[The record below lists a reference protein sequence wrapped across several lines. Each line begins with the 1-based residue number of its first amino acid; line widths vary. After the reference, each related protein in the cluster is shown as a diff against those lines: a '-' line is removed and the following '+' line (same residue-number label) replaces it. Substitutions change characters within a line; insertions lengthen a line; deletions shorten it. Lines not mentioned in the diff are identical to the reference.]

1 MDMPQKVIIIGAT
14 SGIGLAAAR
23 LLRSEGAKLGVAG
36 RRVDRLAAF
45 AAEEG
50 AAVAYKA
57 LDVTEPSAPKKME
70 ELAEELGG
78 VDLIMLVAGIG
89 SQNMGLNPEIELQTA
104 VTNVVGFTRMIDAAF
119 AYFKARGGG
128 HIAIVSS
135 IAGTK
140 GLGAAPA
147 YSATKRY
154 QNTYVQCLAQLS
166 TMTAGRSVT
175 FTDIRPGFVDTAL
188 LKGGKYP
195 LLMKPEN
202 VARIAV
208 RAIRKKKRVVV
219 IDWRYRLLVWGWKL
233 IPDFLWERLTIKTKG

>member
-1 MDMPQKVIIIGAT
+1 MLKKAIIIGAT
-14 SGIGLAAAR
+14 SGIGLAMAR
-23 LLRSEGAKLGVAG
+23 LLRSEGVELGVAG
-36 RRVDRLAAF
+36 RRLDRLAAF
-45 AAEEG
+45 TSEEG

-78 VDLIMLVAGIG
+78 ADLIMLVAGTG
-89 SQNMGLNPEIELQTA
+89 SQNMGLDPEIELQTTA
-104 VTNVVGFTRMIDAAF
+104 TNVVGFTRMIDAAF
-119 AYFKARGGG
+119 AYFKAHGGG

-166 TMTAGRSVT
+166 TMTAGGSVT

-195 LLMKPEN
+195 LLMKPDN

-233 IPDFLWERLTIKTKG
+233 IPDFLWERLTIKTKE